1 MQLEIYK
8 YIALR
13 EVAANLRVN
22 KNNKSFPTREEF
34 TVWNACA
41 HTWSLQHRL
50 KQSLFTISVLLD
62 LTDAE
67 KATVFVN
74 KEN

>member
-1 MQLEIYK
+1 MQLEIYN

-13 EVAANLRVN
+13 DVAANLRVN

-34 TVWNACA
+34 TMWNACA

-50 KQSLFTISVLLD
+50 KQSLFTISVLLG
-62 LTDAE
+62 LNDAQ